1 MTRPTHTASNR
12 FLLSGAAAGAGSAF
26 AFTALH
32 HLVISD
38 IWFSLP
44 LMLGAGAL
52 SGVCL
57 AWTYGLL
64 FDAPTARGWWLYN
77 GVWVALL
84 VLLGAASFVVY
95 QPVTTMAAVMASGGA
110 PPPELLQQAMPLTV
124 GFILATTAV
133 LSLVWGRSAAKAA
146 SIFVT
151 TTVIIVL
158 LGINVSALGLVE
170 LDGSAAVLLAEM
182 LVLVMALLFGFAGIF
197 QVLERRRFRATTTL
211 PSGRPAVGVMTE
223 PR

>member
-1 MTRPTHTASNR
+1 MPPNRMTFTR
-12 FLLSGAAAGAGSAF
+12 LLASGAVAGAASAF

-52 SGVCL
+52 SGGCL

-77 GVWVALL
+77 AVWVALL

-95 QPVTTMAAVMASGGA
+95 EPVTTMAAVMAAGGA
-110 PPPELLQQAMPLTV
+110 PPPGLLRQAMPLTV
-124 GFILATTAV
+124 GFILVATAV
-133 LSLVWGRSAAKAA
+133 LSLVWGRSMHKAG
-146 SIFVT
+146 SILVT
-151 TTVIIVL
+151 TTVIIAL

-170 LDGSAAVLLAEM
+170 LDGSAVFLLTEM
-182 LVLVMALLFGFAGIF
+182 LLLVMALLFGFAGIF
-197 QVLERRRFRATTTL
+197 QLIERRRFAA
-211 PSGRPAVGVMTE
+211 GARPAAAHVAAATAE
-223 PR
+223 RR

>member
-1 MTRPTHTASNR
+1 MTPTSSGR
-12 FLLSGAAAGAGSAF
+12 FLRSGAVAGAISAF

-52 SGVCL
+52 SGLCL
-57 AWTYGLL
+57 AWTYGVL
-64 FDAPTARGWWLYN
+64 FEAPTAGGWWLYN

-95 QPVTTMAAVMASGGA
+95 EPVTTMAAVMAAGGG
-110 PPPELLQQAMPLTV
+110 PPNDLLLRAAPLTV
-124 GFILATTAV
+124 GFILGSTAV
-133 LSLVWGRSAAKAA
+133 LSLVWGRSLARAG
-146 SIFVT
+146 SILVT
-151 TTVIIVL
+151 NTVMIVL
-158 LGINVSALGLVE
+158 LGINLSALGLVE
-170 LDGSAAVLLAEM
+170 LDGSAVFLLTEM
-182 LVLVMALLFGFAGIF
+182 LLLTMALIFGFAGIL
-197 QVLERRRFRATTTL
+197 QLLERGRFRVGA
-211 PSGRPAVGVMTE
+211 RPAPDPVSAVMAE